1 MSNEAEIT
9 REDRIALGGELAG
22 HIQNFFLN
30 QQGVYTVAGN
40 RIAGEKT
47 KQLIGRVCAAVLY
60 PGKLDGQYLML
71 ARRLEVEVA
80 NEAQEALDGVF
91 RSWIKAVD

>member
-1 MSNEAEIT
+1 MKNETEIT
-9 REDRIALGGELAG
+9 REERMALGGELAG
-22 HIQNFFLN
+22 YIHNFFLK
-30 QQGVYTVAGN
+30 QQEVYTVAGN
-40 RIAGEKT
+40 RLAGEKS

-60 PGKLDGQYLML
+60 PGKLDGDYLML